1 MGEKVQGRLLIIGGA
16 EDRQGECRILGEF
29 VALAG
34 GPEARLVV
42 IAAAS
47 REGPALGREYSLLF
61 RELGA
66 RAVDTIYVE
75 SRQEA
80 NVARLVKVLARAS
93 GVFFTGGDQLR
104 LTSLLGGTLV
114 ERGVRKAYEGGAII
128 AGTSAGA
135 SAMSDTM
142 IVEGPSDDPPQRC
155 TLKMAPGFRLLR
167 EVVVD
172 QHFAQRGRLG
182 RLLSVVAQNPYILGL
197 GIDEDTAVVVEPRGW
212 FRVIGSYTATVI
224 DGRSIGV
231 SNVSETEPDAPLALT
246 HVTMH
251 VLPHGYGFDLRNRL
265 PLQPE
270 DLAALSPA
278 AAQELRKYAGGDEGE
293 G

>member
-16 EDRQGECRILGEF
+16 EDRKGECKILREL
-29 VALAG
+29 VAMAG
-34 GPEARLVV
+34 GPGARLVV
-42 IAAAS
+42 ITAAS
-47 REGPALGREYSLLF
+47 REGSALGREYSSLF
-61 RELGA
+61 RDLGA
-66 RAVDTIYVE
+66 GAVQALYVDI
-75 SRQEA
+75 RKEA
-80 NVARLVKVLARAS
+80 NEPGAVRVLDQAS

-114 ERGVRKAYEGGAII
+114 EREVRKAYEGGAII